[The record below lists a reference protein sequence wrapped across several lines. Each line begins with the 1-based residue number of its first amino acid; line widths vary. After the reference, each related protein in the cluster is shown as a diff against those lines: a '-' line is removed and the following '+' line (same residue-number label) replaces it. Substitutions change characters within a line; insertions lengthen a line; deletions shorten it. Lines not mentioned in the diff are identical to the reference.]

1 MSRVSSAEARL
12 RSRPSVRFDINGST
26 HADSDS
32 DDDQV
37 VNLQMVSFQGNE
49 STIVSEAIN
58 NYQDKGRAI
67 IRFRIKNLNSMI
79 TTVCNQNG
87 VISG

>member
-1 MSRVSSAEARL
+1 VIICPKLFTAIPARQSNSPSL
-12 RSRPSVRFDINGST
+12 CPYEPNASVRFDINGST

-67 IRFRIKNLNSMI
+67 IRFGN
-79 TTVCNQNG
+79 
-87 VISG
+87 